1 MDVAMRARIARA
13 TRLAGWLDTA
23 FRIPGTR
30 IRIGVDPL
38 LGLVPG
44 LGDAVAALFGGF
56 IVWTAVRAGAP
67 RRVVA
72 RMLGNVAIDA
82 IVGAVPLLGTVF
94 DVVFKAHQRNARL
107 LADWAGQPA
116 AVEARQ
122 VRVLAALALLIVAL
136 AIIAVATCAFGIW
149 ALLRLLG

>member
-1 MDVAMRARIARA
+1 MRARIARA

-30 IRIGVDPL
+30 IRLGVDPL

-44 LGDAVAALFGGF
+44 LGDAVAALFGGY

-67 RRVVA
+67 RPVVA

-122 VRVLAALALLIVAL
+122 VRLLATLALLVAAL
-136 AIIAVATCAFGIW
+136 VAIAVAACAFGIW

>member
-1 MDVAMRARIARA
+1 MRARIARA

-30 IRIGVDPL
+30 IRLGVDPL

-44 LGDAVAALFGGF
+44 LGDAVAALFGGY

-67 RRVVA
+67 RPVVA
-72 RMLGNVAIDA
+72 RMLGNVAIDS

-122 VRVLAALALLIVAL
+122 VRLLATLALLVAAL
-136 AIIAVATCAFGIW
+136 VAIAVAACAFGIW

>member
-1 MDVAMRARIARA
+1 MDAVTRTRIARA

-30 IRIGVDPL
+30 IRIGLDPI
-38 LGLVPG
+38 LGLLPG
-44 LGDAVAALFGGF
+44 LGDAVAALVGGF
-56 IVWTAVRAGAP
+56 IVWTALRAGAP
-67 RRVVA
+67 RPVVA

-82 IVGAVPLLGTVF
+82 IVGAVPLLGTVI

-116 AVEARQ
+116 IVEARQ
-122 VRVLAALALLIVAL
+122 VRALAALALLIVAL
-136 AIIAVATCAFGIW
+136 AIIAVAACAFGIW

>member
-1 MDVAMRARIARA
+1 MDAVTRTRIARA

-30 IRIGVDPL
+30 IRIGLDPI
-38 LGLVPG
+38 LGLLPG
-44 LGDAVAALFGGF
+44 LGDAVAALVGGF
-56 IVWTAVRAGAP
+56 IVWTALRAGAP
-67 RRVVA
+67 RPVVA

-116 AVEARQ
+116 IVEARQ
-122 VRVLAALALLIVAL
+122 VRALAALALLIVAL
-136 AIIAVATCAFGIW
+136 AIIAVAACAFGIW

>member
-67 RRVVA
+67 RLVVA
-72 RMLGNVAIDA
+72 RMLGNVAVDA

-107 LADWAGQPA
+107 LADWTEQPA

-122 VRVLAALALLIVAL
+122 VHLLAALAVLVASL
-136 AIIAVATCAFGIW
+136 AVIAVAACAFGIW